1 MKGKGERERFA
12 QMNEE
17 FQRIA
22 RRDKKALL
30 NEQCQEIEESNR
42 MRKTRNLFKKTGDN
56 KGTFH
61 ARMDMIKNR
70 NSKDL
75 KKQKLRRGGK
85 NTQNYTKKGLNYLD
99 NHNGVVTNL
108 ELDIVEYEAKGALG
122 NITINKAS
130 GGVGLSAELFKILKH
145 NAIKVLNSIC
155 QQI

>member
-1 MKGKGERERFA
+1 MLKKITDTKGIFHAKMGTIKDRNGKDPAET
-12 QMNEE
+12 
-17 FQRIA
+17 
-22 RRDKKALL
+22 
-30 NEQCQEIEESNR
+30 QEI
-42 MRKTRNLFKKTGDN
+42 KKRQ
-56 KGTFH
+56 H
-61 ARMDMIKNR
+61 E
-70 NSKDL
+70 
-75 KKQKLRRGGK
+75 
-85 NTQNYTKKGLNYLD
+85 YTKEPYTKGLNDLD